1 MVQDRALE
9 TEKTVVAIKREER
22 ILNLLSALLA
32 ARVPLPFAEI
42 KGRVSGY
49 DDAASP
55 EAIEKRFDR
64 DKSDLRKLG
73 VPIEY
78 VAEDEFGASGYRV
91 KKELYFL
98 DEIRFTME
106 EGIVLAALQRAAQVG
121 AAVGEGLRS
130 ALGKIGVD
138 SPLSEPLREWAGEQQ
153 LLDPRLP
160 RDNRAELDVLAV
172 LAEALAGRRA
182 VRFSYYT
189 LGTGTVSER
198 TVEPFGVGYFHGH
211 WYLVGRD
218 RDKGEERV
226 FRTSRIRGAVSSQ
239 ETGEYEVPADFN
251 LRDRVGV
258 PPWRYRAGPAQTVTI
273 RFAPDVAWMIE
284 DNLQPGQTFDAG
296 PDGGGV
302 LRMGVTEPI
311 ALIRWVAQY
320 GPDAEILGPETLR
333 DAMRR
338 HLQSIISRCES

>member
-1 MVQDRALE
+1 MV
-9 TEKTVVAIKREER
+9 TIKREER

-32 ARVPLPFAEI
+32 ASTPLPFAEI
-42 KGRVSGY
+42 RGRVSGY
-49 DDAASP
+49 DDHASR

-78 VAEDEFGASGYRV
+78 IAEDEYGGSGYRV
-91 KKELYFL
+91 QKELYFL

-106 EGIVLAALQRAAQVG
+106 EGIVLAALQRAAETG

-160 RDNRAELDVLAV
+160 PDNRSEMNVLAA
-172 LAEALAGRRA
+172 LAEALAGRRP

-189 LGTGTVSER
+189 LRTGTVSER
-198 TVEPFGVGYFHGH
+198 TVEPWGIGYFHGN

-218 RDKGEERV
+218 RDKSEERV
-226 FRTSRIRGAVSSQ
+226 FRTSRIG
-239 ETGEYEVPADFN
+239 GEVQPQAAEDYEIPADFN
-251 LRDRVGV
+251 LRDCVGV
-258 PPWRYRAGPAQTVTI
+258 PPWRYRDGPAETVTI
-273 RFAPDVAWMIE
+273 RFAPDIAWMIE
-284 DNLQPGQTFDAG
+284 DNLQSGQSFEAA
-296 PDGGGV
+296 PDGSGI
-302 LRMGVTEPI
+302 LRLEVTEPA
-311 ALIRWVAQY
+311 ALIPFVAQY
-320 GPDAEILGPETLR
+320 GPDAEILGPAAIR
-333 DAMRR
+333 DRIHR
-338 HLQSIISRCES
+338 HLLEVISRCES